1 MVAGVMF
8 SGDSWLPFATYLRHE
23 QCEKW
28 SGNEATGTLNKAQAK
43 LDKTCM
49 SHCVCVCAMC
59 HVCAQNP
66 VEKTVATRAC
76 LAAASGKSIV
86 ATLARHAT
94 SGQILYKLVT
104 AGCKKTATSGQIPYR
119 LVTASCKTK
128 TAFFKLSSMWPY
140 AFFYP
145 SHCLS
150 HHSTQFSASF
160 NAAGCKSQG
169 LQDMQIT
176 ACTP

>member
-1 MVAGVMF
+1 MVLGPKWITIKATKSSSF
-8 SGDSWLPFATYLRHE
+8 HSADDDSV
-23 QCEKW
+23 
-28 SGNEATGTLNKAQAK
+28 SEALLGAQAGQNMYVT
-43 LDKTCM
+43 L
-49 SHCVCVCAMC
+49 CVCVCAMC